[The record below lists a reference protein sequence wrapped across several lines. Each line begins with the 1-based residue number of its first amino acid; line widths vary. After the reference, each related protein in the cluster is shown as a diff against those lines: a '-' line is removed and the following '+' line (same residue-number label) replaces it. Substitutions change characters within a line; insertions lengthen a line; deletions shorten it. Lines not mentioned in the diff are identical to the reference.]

1 MGETKLFNRVYDD
14 IKRRRQR
21 ILDGQINCIPCT
33 FKRFSEEWPGV
44 EQQKM
49 YGVTGQQKAGK
60 TQLTDKMFL
69 YDPLFYAFNNRDK
82 IRLKIKYFS
91 LEISAEEKYKQFL
104 CHLLYILSKGTIRV
118 SQRDLNSTIASS
130 PLSQQIIDIMG
141 SEQYIEYYKFFE
153 ESVEIISHIRNPTGI
168 HAHLKKYAKE
178 NGTWAYKEIDWTEED
193 GSISKRNVKD
203 YYIPNDPDEYV
214 ILIIDHIS
222 LISTES
228 EGGKMMNLHESISK
242 LTSKYLIDLRDEFRY
257 IPVIVQQQA
266 LSGEGIE
273 NIKLGKLKP
282 SVSDLGDNKLTSR
295 DVNIFFGIFSPIR
308 HNLHDY
314 LGYSIDKFEDNIR
327 FMEIMV
333 SREGG
338 NGSTSPLYFDG
349 CTNYFRELP
358 LPNDG
363 IGIAKVYS
371 MLDSIRQPKKVAM
384 FLFKNDELKEKGRN
398 YGKNISSCKEWIWKN
413 NIYLWAR
420 KIWDKR
426 IKSKRN
432 IYNPMY

>member
-1 MGETKLFNRVYDD
+1 MQETKLFNRVYDD

-33 FKRFSEEWPGV
+33 FKRFSEEWPGI

-49 YGVTGQQKAGK
+49 YGITGQQKAGK

-69 YDPLFYAFNNRDK
+69 YDPFFYAFNNQDK

-349 CTNYFRELP
+349 CTNFFRELP

-384 FLFKNDELKEKGRN
+384 FLFKNDELKEKRRK
-398 YGKNISSCKEWIWKN
+398 YVKNFVLSTEWFRKNLKFWKN
-413 NIYLWAR
+413 T
-420 KIWDKR
+420 
-426 IKSKRN
+426 
-432 IYNPMY
+432 

>member
-33 FKRFSEEWPGV
+33 FKRFSDEWPGV

-69 YDPLFYAFNNRDK
+69 YDPFFYAFNNRDK

-168 HAHLKKYAKE
+168 HAHLNHY
-178 NGTWAYKEIDWTEED
+178 
-193 GSISKRNVKD
+193 
-203 YYIPNDPDEYV
+203 
-214 ILIIDHIS
+214 
-222 LISTES
+222 
-228 EGGKMMNLHESISK
+228 
-242 LTSKYLIDLRDEFRY
+242 
-257 IPVIVQQQA
+257 Q
-266 LSGEGIE
+266 LS
-273 NIKLGKLKP
+273 
-282 SVSDLGDNKLTSR
+282 
-295 DVNIFFGIFSPIR
+295 
-308 HNLHDY
+308 
-314 LGYSIDKFEDNIR
+314 
-327 FMEIMV
+327 
-333 SREGG
+333 
-338 NGSTSPLYFDG
+338 
-349 CTNYFRELP
+349 
-358 LPNDG
+358 
-363 IGIAKVYS
+363 
-371 MLDSIRQPKKVAM
+371 
-384 FLFKNDELKEKGRN
+384 
-398 YGKNISSCKEWIWKN
+398 
-413 NIYLWAR
+413 
-420 KIWDKR
+420 
-426 IKSKRN
+426 
-432 IYNPMY
+432 